1 MKLDLTFWKFWT
13 TEVILLVSLYVALV
27 PLNGYT
33 FILDNDFTY
42 LSFVNLTILV
52 VTSLWIGLR
61 VLQNL
66 RYGTNLQWFLAD
78 SVLSLGMVGTL
89 FGFLLVLYSTFDGID
104 VSDTESMKQ
113 AIESLANG
121 MGTALL
127 TSLVGLVS
135 SIIIKLQLVILE
147 EKDETL
153 QQ

>member
-13 TEVILLVSLYVALV
+13 TEVILLVALYVVLV
-27 PLNGYT
+27 PLGGYH
-33 FILDNDFTY
+33 FILENDFTY

-52 VTSLWIGLR
+52 VTSLWIGVR
-61 VLQNL
+61 VLRNL
-66 RYGTNLQWFLAD
+66 RHGTDLQWFLAD

-89 FGFLLVLYSTFDGID
+89 FGFLMVLYSTFDGID
-104 VSDTESMKQ
+104 VSDTDSMKQ

-147 EKDETL
+147 DKDEAL
-153 QQ
+153 Q